1 MADDNFTAAIEMGD
15 AGAVRWLINW
25 MVQMLRI
32 SFSKAVAYCQI
43 CSAIL
48 NFEIIHLKLKLN
60 LHEEKTVKQ
69 NCS

>member
-32 SFSKAVAYCQI
+32 FFSKAAAYCQI
-43 CSAIL
+43 WCHFKFWNHTL
-48 NFEIIHLKLKLN
+48 ETKVKL
-60 LHEEKTVKQ
+60 E
-69 NCS
+69 